1 MWYSR
6 SPLGKCPQ
14 PEPPH
19 CPFISN
25 GSSLSFARVIA
36 HRLKFCSFSIQF
48 TSFAGHALTVTWR
61 PSWCIAVGM
70 RGAACVGRLELVG
83 RPLPIFLEGQWR
95 ATRLN
100 GSRWAGPSLLWRGS
114 HGAHHYRLT
123 SYPHR
128 TAAAGLHWAGDRA
141 LPDASLDHQ
150 SLIED

>member
-6 SPLGKCPQ
+6 SPMGKCPQ

-19 CPFISN
+19 CPLISN
-25 GSSLSFARVIA
+25 GSSVSLARVIA
-36 HRLKFCSFSIQF
+36 HRLKFCCFSFQF
-48 TSFAGHALTVTWR
+48 TSFAGPIPYMPAGW
-61 PSWCIAVGM
+61 SIAVGM
-70 RGAACVGRLELVG
+70 RGAACVGSLELVG

-100 GSRWAGPSLLWRGS
+100 GSTQAGPSLLWRGS
-114 HGAHHYRLT
+114 HGALHYRLT

>member
-19 CPFISN
+19 CPLISN
-25 GSSLSFARVIA
+25 GSSLSLARVIA
-36 HRLKFCSFSIQF
+36 HRLKFCSFSFQF
-48 TSFAGHALTVTWR
+48 TSFAGRALPATWR
-61 PSWCIAVGM
+61 PGCCVAVGM
-70 RGAACVGRLELVG
+70 RGAACVGSLELVG

-100 GSRWAGPSLLWRGS
+100 GSTRAGPSLLWRGS
-114 HGAHHYRLT
+114 HGALHYRLT